1 MRARNKIRI
10 LACLAIMIGAICMMS
25 GCMSRKEQD
34 RRNEELVAAYPEEVK
49 AYLEEKYG
57 REFCVNP
64 KRRGGG
70 GSPIPFASE
79 DYITYKY
86 VAYENEEDGYAFWT
100 EVYPVSLEDKRIAEI
115 KDNYCWKFVSSKIK
129 KEFSAKW
136 REFTEED
143 AKIIVDTYSYI
154 RFGEEIDASSEIKD
168 AIESITRYTELRI
181 FIMCPPESG
190 LSEDE
195 LYNKVKV
202 IANDFYADYIQESPH
217 QLWVGVYETYTK
229 EDFLK
234 IEPEKTE
241 QYFWKVK
248 ESTYEDNSSFPV
260 KYKLKVYV
268 EVNNKRK

>member
-1 MRARNKIRI
+1 MRTRIKIRI
-10 LACLAIMIGAICMMS
+10 LACLVIMIGAICTMS
-25 GCMSRKEQD
+25 GCVSRKEQD

-129 KEFSAKW
+129 EEIGAKW
-136 REFTEED
+136 REATGED
-143 AKIIVDTYSYI
+143 AKIVIYALPDI
-154 RFGEEIDASSEIKD
+154 RLGEGINADSEMKD
-168 AIESITRYTELRI
+168 AIESITLYTFIDI
-181 FIMCPPESG
+181 FIFCPPE
-190 LSEDE
+190 LKLCEDE
-195 LYNKVKV
+195 LYNKVEV
-202 IANDFYADYIQESPH
+202 IANDFYEEYIQGSPH
-217 QLWVGVYETYTK
+217 RLEIGVYETYTK
-229 EDFLK
+229 EGFLK
-234 IEPEKTE
+234 IEPEKSE
-241 QYFWKVK
+241 QYYWKVK
-248 ESTYEDNSSFPV
+248 EST
-260 KYKLKVYV
+260 
-268 EVNNKRK
+268 

>member
-1 MRARNKIRI
+1 MRARIKIRI
-10 LACLAIMIGAICMMS
+10 LACLAIMIAICMMS

-49 AYLEEKYG
+49 AYLEERYG

-129 KEFSAKW
+129 EEIGAKW
-136 REFTEED
+136 REVTGED
-143 AKIIVDTYSYI
+143 AKIVIEILPDI
-154 RFGEEIDASSEIKD
+154 RLGEGINADSEMKD
-168 AIESITRYTELRI
+168 AIESITLYTFIDI
-181 FIMCPPESG
+181 FIFCPPELK

-195 LYNKVKV
+195 LYNKVEG
-202 IANDFYADYIQESPH
+202 IANDFYEEYIQGSPH
-217 QLWVGVYETYTK
+217 RLEIGVYETYSK

-234 IEPEKTE
+234 IEPEKSE
-241 QYFWKVK
+241 QYYWKVK
-248 ESTYEDNSSFPV
+248 ESTYEDNSRFPV
-260 KYKLKVYV
+260 RYNSRVRV
-268 EVNNKRK
+268 EIGNEGR

>member
-1 MRARNKIRI
+1 MKKVGVITCMVVA
-10 LACLAIMIGAICMMS
+10 GVICVIS
-25 GCMSRKEQD
+25 GCKSRQREEQK

-49 AYLEEKYG
+49 AYLEERYG

-129 KEFSAKW
+129 EEIGAKW
-136 REFTEED
+136 REVTGED
-143 AKIIVDTYSYI
+143 AKIVIETLPDI
-154 RFGEEIDASSEIKD
+154 RLGEGINADSEMKD
-168 AIESITRYTELRI
+168 AIESITLYTFIDI
-181 FIMCPPESG
+181 FIFCPPELK

-195 LYNKVKV
+195 LYNKVEV
-202 IANDFYADYIQESPH
+202 IANDFYGEYIQGSPH
-217 QLWVGVYETYTK
+217 RLEVGVYETYTK

-234 IEPEKTE
+234 IEPEKSE
-241 QYFWKVK
+241 QYYWKVK
-248 ESTYEDNSSFPV
+248 ESTYEDNSRFPV
-260 KYKLKVYV
+260 RYNPRVRV
-268 EVNNKRK
+268 EIGNEGR